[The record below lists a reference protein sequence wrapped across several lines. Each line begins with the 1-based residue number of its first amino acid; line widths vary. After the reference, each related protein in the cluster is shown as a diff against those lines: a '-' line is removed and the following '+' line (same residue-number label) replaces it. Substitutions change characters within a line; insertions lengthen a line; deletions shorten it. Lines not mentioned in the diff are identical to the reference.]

1 MDELDPEIKD
11 DENEVDNLE
20 TDVDDVLIPGK
31 KKPKAKDD
39 DTLSLDELS
48 EEEEEVLPEDG
59 FDDVDL
65 W

>member
-1 MDELDPEIKD
+1 MDELDPEIKEEEILED
-11 DENEVDNLE
+11 DL
-20 TDVDDVLIPGK
+20 DVDDVLIPGK
-31 KKPKAKDD
+31 KKPKIKDD
-39 DTLSLDELS
+39 DVLSLDDLT